1 MLTKNYLLYVSSTF
15 FAGAVAF
22 AILPLTTL
30 ILNPEDYGAFAL
42 VTVFMAVG
50 GGLSGAISTFLL
62 NANYQIS
69 DQTRKKSLIST
80 TLAFELIIN
89 FIYLLVLMGAW
100 TLVRT
105 EFGFLDDIGSAE
117 FYLALAA
124 MMLAPVW
131 SIAQAVLVLKSNA
144 AFYSSILVGQT
155 IVRSCVVL
163 GGLFVFQW
171 GLTSLFAALLAAN
184 LLGAIGGI
192 VALRNYL
199 CMNVGREWL
208 VEIRRLGPLTM
219 IGGLS
224 EMLYAVLER
233 SILATF
239 FSLNVIGLVGHAQQ
253 YGNTASLCIKAWT
266 RTVQPISLEEARTD
280 HLKFEQTQRY
290 WKGAYLL
297 MILGGIFFACFAED
311 IIRLLTNDKFTSAST
326 LAVYFYM
333 VLLISYLSPTDSAII
348 TARSLGRGLSR
359 VMIVSTM
366 LATATLAV
374 AAPVLGMYAAVAAV
388 LVQRISIRIGMTICT
403 CHLPKRPQVDH
414 LALAGVL
421 VVGLVSV
428 LVETLS
434 PDLSTRLFVALAPV
448 TGMTI
453 FVFQS
458 NGLFARTKARPTG

>member
-1 MLTKNYLLYVSSTF
+1 M
-15 FAGAVAF
+15 
-22 AILPLTTL
+22 
-30 ILNPEDYGAFAL
+30 
-42 VTVFMAVG
+42 
-50 GGLSGAISTFLL
+50 
-62 NANYQIS
+62 
-69 DQTRKKSLIST
+69 
-80 TLAFELIIN
+80 
-89 FIYLLVLMGAW
+89 
-100 TLVRT
+100 
-105 EFGFLDDIGSAE
+105 
-117 FYLALAA
+117 
-124 MMLAPVW
+124 
-131 SIAQAVLVLKSNA
+131 
-144 AFYSSILVGQT
+144 
-155 IVRSCVVL
+155 
-163 GGLFVFQW
+163 
-171 GLTSLFAALLAAN
+171 
-184 LLGAIGGI
+184 
-192 VALRNYL
+192 
-199 CMNVGREWL
+199 
-208 VEIRRLGPLTM
+208 
-219 IGGLS
+219 
-224 EMLYAVLER
+224 
-233 SILATF
+233 
-239 FSLNVIGLVGHAQQ
+239 
-253 YGNTASLCIKAWT
+253 
-266 RTVQPISLEEARTD
+266 
-280 HLKFEQTQRY
+280 
-290 WKGAYLL
+290 L